1 MAELERFDLDC
12 PECGLGSHAPWTC
25 AEMDAEVKRENELA
39 EADLKVKRLPS
50 TRESRE
56 AVGRYWG

>member
-1 MAELERFDLDC
+1 MTEQQESMNRSILPNR
-12 PECGLGSHAPWTC
+12 WT
-25 AEMDAEVKRENELA
+25 AFGNQITVKRPA
-39 EADLKVKRLPS
+39 RGKRLPS